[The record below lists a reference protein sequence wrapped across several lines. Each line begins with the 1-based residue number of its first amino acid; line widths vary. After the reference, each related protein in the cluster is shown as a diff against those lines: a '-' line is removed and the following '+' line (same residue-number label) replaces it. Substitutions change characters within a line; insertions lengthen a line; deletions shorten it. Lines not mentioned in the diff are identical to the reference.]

1 MQYSEACLRV
11 YFSIKR
17 IIVDGFQKHVLGV
30 NICVQQ
36 NTFGYRL
43 QGAM

>member
-1 MQYSEACLRV
+1 MKYSEACLRV
-11 YFSIKR
+11 YFYQKDYCR
-17 IIVDGFQKHVLGV
+17 DGFQKHVLGV